1 MKAGKS
7 LEWQTLYGNVLSEND
22 PEKLP
27 EAIARAEAAI
37 QLREKQLTEGSE
49 HEAERRAIADARA
62 ASHILKIKHL
72 PGWK

>member
-7 LEWQTLYGNVLSEND
+7 LEWQTLYRNVLSESD
-22 PEKLP
+22 PEQLP

-37 QLREKQLTEGSE
+37 QLREKQLTKTSE

-62 ASHILKIKHL
+62 ALRILKIKHL